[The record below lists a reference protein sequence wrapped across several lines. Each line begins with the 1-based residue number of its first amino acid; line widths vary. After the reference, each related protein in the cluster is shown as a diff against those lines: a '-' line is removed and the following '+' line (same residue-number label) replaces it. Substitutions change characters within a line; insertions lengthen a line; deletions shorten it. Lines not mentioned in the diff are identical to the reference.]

1 MVNFENNILLGED
14 MKRIFKIVILIC
26 AVIAALSVY
35 KYASIK
41 SDLNNLSVKS
51 TSDTSPVEP
60 VQIRNFTGYQLINND
75 KSIPVLMYHSIAFEK
90 GNELRVP
97 KEKFRE
103 QMKFLKDNGYTTLSL
118 DEVYEFFQNNKPIPS
133 KSVVIT
139 FDDGYEDNYLN
150 AYPVLKE
157 FGFKAT
163 IFVITS
169 TIDNNKACLNSAQ
182 LKEMQKNGIDIES
195 HTVNHDELD
204 KISYA
209 KQLDTLKRSKETI
222 ENLLNKKVYYIA
234 YPVGKWN
241 NDTIE
246 AAKQAGYRMAFTTKN
261 SWSNKEN
268 GLYTLNRV
276 RISASY
282 EIKTFNNILKN

>member
-1 MVNFENNILLGED
+1 MKNLYKIIILVSAVLVMFSACKYISSKKSLNEVNTNSQNI
-14 MKRIFKIVILIC
+14 
-26 AVIAALSVY
+26 
-35 KYASIK
+35 SIQNIEPEK
-41 SDLNNLSVKS
+41 S
-51 TSDTSPVEP
+51 
-60 VQIRNFTGYQLINND
+60 RNFDKQPLKYND
-75 KSIPVLMYHSIAFEK
+75 KSVPVLMYHSIDFEK

-103 QMKFLKDNGYTTLSL
+103 QMKFLKDNGYTTLRL
-118 DEVYEFFQNNKPIPS
+118 DELYDFFQNNKPIPS

-157 FGFKAT
+157 FGFNAT

-169 TIDNNKACLNSAQ
+169 TIDNNKKCLNSEQ

-209 KQLDTLKRSKETI
+209 KQLDTLRRSKETI
-222 ENLLNKKVYYIA
+222 ENILNTKVYYIA
-234 YPVGKWN
+234 YPVGKWS
-241 NDTIE
+241 NDAIE
-246 AAKQAGYRMAFTTKN
+246 AAKQAGYKMAFTTKN
-261 SWSNKEN
+261 SWSNKDN

-282 EIKTFNNILKN
+282 EITTFKNLLKN